1 MTNPLKVSIMT
12 AGLTPGD
19 AISNYAISTARIL
32 RQWGARVTIYADNI
46 APQYG
51 AIAQKSQFY
60 QDNGDGI
67 LWFHYTL
74 YSENVEIALASREF
88 KIMDYHGICPPH
100 LFRGQNAHLEYL
112 TQKGIE
118 LRPSL
123 RDKFDQYI
131 IHTEYMRQELQ
142 SMGYPPEKI
151 NKIFYCIDTS
161 HFTDGV
167 ADAQLATDLAKLD
180 YFLLVGRIV
189 PQKDVLAL
197 VEVFAEIN
205 KQRPDTVLVIVGNR
219 DQTPK
224 YQRQIDQLV
233 AARGVEK
240 RVMFTGQV
248 NNPAVLAALFA
259 NARLLFV
266 TSEWESFCVPIAESL
281 FFGVPTAVHLAPPMP
296 EVAGP
301 AGIVFDMA
309 NPAAAAAEVLALLDD
324 PQRYQ
329 TMKETAVSWAQQY
342 TSASLEQN
350 LQSFLR
356 KIQNE
361 VTNGHLPTGD

>member
-1 MTNPLKVSIMT
+1 
-12 AGLTPGD
+12 
-19 AISNYAISTARIL
+19 
-32 RQWGARVTIYADNI
+32 
-46 APQYG
+46 
-51 AIAQKSQFY
+51 
-60 QDNGDGI
+60 
-67 LWFHYTL
+67 
-74 YSENVEIALASREF
+74 
-88 KIMDYHGICPPH
+88 
-100 LFRGQNAHLEYL
+100 
-112 TQKGIE
+112 
-118 LRPSL
+118 
-123 RDKFDQYI
+123 
-131 IHTEYMRQELQ
+131 MRQVLQ

-301 AGIVFDMA
+301 AGIVFDKA
-309 NPAAAAAEVLALLDD
+309 NEIARMESLRGELQARVRQLKESSGDGPELA
-324 PQRYQ
+324 PI
-329 TMKETAVSWAQQY
+329 
-342 TSASLEQN
+342 LEQ
-350 LQSFLR
+350 LKRLEEELKALR
-356 KIQNE
+356 KQS
-361 VTNGHLPTGD
+361 